1 MNGTA
6 EVWTPERVLAL
17 GVKTDVPTAGA
28 ILGNLCK
35 DESYRMVKR
44 GDFPVPVI
52 KVGRKLFVP
61 TAPILELLGLD
72 RPSAA
77 RPGSPAADLNH
88 DRQTPAER
96 AADHGHSTRR
106 QLRAIGG

>member
-1 MNGTA
+1 MTD
-6 EVWTPERVLAL
+6 VWTREAVLAL
-17 GVKTDVPTAGA
+17 GIKTDVPTAGA

-61 TAPILELLGLD
+61 TAPILRLLDLD
-72 RPSAA
+72 TGAAGPPRPADDTDHA
-77 RPGSPAADLNH
+77 RPAVERLDDNAH
-88 DRQTPAER
+88 D
-96 AADHGHSTRR
+96 TRR
-106 QLRAIGG
+106 RLRAIGS